1 MLKRMTR
8 QTWAWF
14 GLWLLAAAMP
24 AGLCLA
30 LARLAGATWWLAG
43 LVSGVAFVMTAI
55 GLACS
60 ALSSLISEVEHDR
73 TGR

>member
-8 QTWAWF
+8 QAWAWL

-24 AGLCLA
+24 AGLCFA
-30 LARLAGATWWLAG
+30 LVRLAGAAWWLAG
-43 LVSGVAFVMTAI
+43 LVFGVTFVITAI

-60 ALSSLISEVEHDR
+60 AMSSLISEVEHDR
-73 TGR
+73 TSR

>member
-1 MLKRMTR
+1 MTKE
-8 QTWAWF
+8 TWAWLV
-14 GLWLLAAAMP
+14 LWLLAAALP

-60 ALSSLISEVEHDR
+60 ALSSLISEVEQHDR
-73 TGR
+73 TGW